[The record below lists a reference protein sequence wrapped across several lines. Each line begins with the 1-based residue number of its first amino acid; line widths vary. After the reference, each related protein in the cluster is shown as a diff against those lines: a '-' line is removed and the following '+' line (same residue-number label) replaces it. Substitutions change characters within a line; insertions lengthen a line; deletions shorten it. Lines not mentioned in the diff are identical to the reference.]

1 MGVVSAAVLPVTAVV
16 GVLVAVTRPLG
27 SNSFALVV
35 AVLALAGIALT
46 CAGVASARG
55 RRR

>member
-1 MGVVSAAVLPVTAVV
+1 MGLLSAAVIPVTAIV

-27 SNSFALVV
+27 SRSVILIV
-35 AVLALAGIALT
+35 AVLAVAGIVLLS
-46 CAGVASARG
+46 AGFVSARG